1 MGHAPSS
8 AHGSAGMSR
17 YELVRKPCSR
27 GRRPRQRKTWP
38 RGVSAGVNAPGY
50 NTDSKTRRRN
60 INKLKPVPEWTPNPR
75 PPDDTSTFQ
84 EHRSWLQLQIVLL
97 ICRFTPTCPEV
108 VRILSLGMD
117 KQLSLMVR
125 MKLRIHYLMCS
136 FCQRYMKQ
144 LKYIREVSREF
155 PEKIGDVSDASL
167 SADAKEQ
174 IKAALR
180 Q

>member
-1 MGHAPSS
+1 MA
-8 AHGSAGMSR
+8 AGR
-17 YELVRKPCSR
+17 ISR
-27 GRRPRQRKTWP
+27 GHRPRLQR
-38 RGVSAGVNAPGY
+38 RCQHERI
-50 NTDSKTRRRN
+50 RRYN

-117 KQLSLMVR
+117 KQLSLMMR

-136 FCQRYMKQ
+136 FCERYMKQ
-144 LKYIREVSREF
+144 LKYIRQVSRQF
-155 PEKIGDVSDASL
+155 PDKIGEVSDASL